1 MAIPYDIDHRL
12 MEIIVRTPGSS
23 LDDIVSEFPDLT
35 WSQVFLT
42 IDRLSREGALK
53 LTLKGRYL
61 YAVAARSA
69 TVLPFRPE
77 FLQSVA
83 LLRMNLFTHRD
94 LMAWL
99 DKPFATPP
107 NPQDNSRLSWTAV
120 QIVNTHQEERGRNK
134 Q

>member
-1 MAIPYDIDHRL
+1 MANPYDIDHRL

-77 FLQSVA
+77 FLQSGGAATHESVYPSRFDGLA
-83 LLRMNLFTHRD
+83 RQTLRHTAQSAGQLS
-94 LMAWL
+94 AIL
-99 DKPFATPP
+99 DSSS
-107 NPQDNSRLSWTAV
+107 NSEHPS
-120 QIVNTHQEERGRNK
+120 GRTGS
-134 Q
+134 

>member
-1 MAIPYDIDHRL
+1 MLLLRDL
-12 MEIIVRTPGSS
+12 QQSS
-23 LDDIVSEFPDLT
+23 RF
-35 WSQVFLT
+35 
-42 IDRLSREGALK
+42 
-53 LTLKGRYL
+53 GRSFSNL
-61 YAVAARSA
+61 
-69 TVLPFRPE
+69 
-77 FLQSVA
+77 VA

-120 QIVNTHQEERGRNK
+120 QIVNTHQEERGRNG